1 MLTIILPIEA
11 CVTFKNVKEVPMTEM
26 IPVPYMYLPLVPG
39 ILHPNTCSDISTAVL
54 VAFILVLKMHM
65 AGVLQLGEVFAAAGH
80 AEVQNLKTQCSAV
93 RQRASH
99 ISGRKAEMMT
109 VEQHCRGMC
118 LR

>member
-54 VAFILVLKMHM
+54 VAFILMLKMHM
-65 AGVLQLGEVFAAAGH
+65 AGVLQLVEDFAAVGH
-80 AEVQNLKTQCSAV
+80 AEVQNLKTQCRTEGIA
-93 RQRASH
+93 H
-99 ISGRKAEMMT
+99 
-109 VEQHCRGMC
+109 
-118 LR
+118 L